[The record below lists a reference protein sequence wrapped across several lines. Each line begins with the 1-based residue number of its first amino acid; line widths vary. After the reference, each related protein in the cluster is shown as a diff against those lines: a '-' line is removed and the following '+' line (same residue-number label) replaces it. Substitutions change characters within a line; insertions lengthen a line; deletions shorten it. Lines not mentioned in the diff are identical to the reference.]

1 MKQKYLILFSLSGF
15 ILSCDQLT
23 KHLVH
28 SKLALGVRHWLIP
41 GLLSF
46 AHTRNSGFAFGLME
60 KVPPGLQEVF
70 FIGIPVFALILIVLI
85 FIKLQDNQMAT
96 SLALTSILGG
106 AIGNLLDRIQYG
118 YVIDFLDFHLGPAV
132 KLPAFN
138 VADFAIIAGVGL
150 MFYNTLKQDRP
161 ETGTP

>member
-28 SKLALGVRHWLIP
+28 SQLLPGTRRWLIP
-41 GLLSF
+41 GFLSL
-46 AHTRNSGFAFGLME
+46 AHTRNAGFAFGMME
-60 KVPPGLQEVF
+60 RVPPSLQEVF

-85 FIKLQDNQMAT
+85 FIKLQDNQMLT

-118 YVIDFLDFHLGPAV
+118 YVIDFLDFHLGGWA

-138 VADFAIIAGVGL
+138 IADFAIIAGVLL
-150 MFYNTLKQDRP
+150 MFYNTLKVEQRP
-161 ETGTP
+161 GAA